1 MSERMKRNRLIA
13 LDFLLNLVSLRAVHL
28 NVRFVRFVRY
38 GRFKFLTKFGAMEG
52 NHLKESN
59 ISYLRARDPSIL
71 TFNRHHLSEVRT
83 NLHEEFCN
91 DNHQQEQV
99 RKLLF
104 LNFPPRF
111 G

>member
-1 MSERMKRNRLIA
+1 
-13 LDFLLNLVSLRAVHL
+13 
-28 NVRFVRFVRY
+28 Y

-91 DNHQQEQV
+91 DNHQQEQEHKIRV
-99 RKLLF
+99 F
-104 LNFPPRF
+104 LRIKNGYDFNDLYEVEGDKRQ
-111 G
+111 GNSNWEEL